1 MQEAL
6 LEVSEMR
13 PKDPIDFLAQ
23 ILYQKS
29 YDIWYYTFS
38 HYILYSLLIL
48 LLILLLLLLLL
59 LLFYKD

>member
-1 MQEAL
+1 MAYISAEENNDYDSHFRQYLIANVIPQMQEAL

-29 YDIWYYTFS
+29 YDI
-38 HYILYSLLIL
+38 
-48 LLILLLLLLLL
+48 
-59 LLFYKD
+59 